1 MREVIRPVENRNFQV
16 IVLRTGKQ
24 KGQMYRQACLSLH
37 VSNEEILPDLA
48 PINVESKTKGTRRS
62 HQSILHPVAVREE
75 AQREGSAVD
84 PEVLLRKN
92 RMNSGDFNEKCDPE
106 NDPLCSNEH

>member
-1 MREVIRPVENRNFQV
+1 MIRPVENRNFQV

-24 KGQMYRQACLSLH
+24 KGQMHRPTGLSLH
-37 VSNEEILPDLA
+37 VPNEEILPDLA
-48 PINVESKTKGTRRS
+48 PINVESKTKGTRKS
-62 HQSILHPVAVREE
+62 HQSLLHPAAVREE
-75 AQREGSAVD
+75 AQREGSALD

-92 RMNSGDFNEKCDPE
+92 RMNSGDFDEKCDPE